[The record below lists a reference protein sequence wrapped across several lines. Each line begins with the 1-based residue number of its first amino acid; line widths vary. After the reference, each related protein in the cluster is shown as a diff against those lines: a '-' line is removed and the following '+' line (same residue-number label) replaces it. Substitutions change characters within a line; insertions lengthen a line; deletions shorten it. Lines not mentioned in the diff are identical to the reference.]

1 MSFRPWCMDQRCPS
15 IIAFFREQKK
25 GIYWN
30 WSCRFHSAFCEE
42 QTQKIYRKWLQ
53 VPLRFANKQTESR
66 STGIDC
72 TSFIVFREETKI
84 KHDLKG
90 IDCRY
95 HHLLRT
101 TNTKHSLELI
111 AGSISFW
118 EEANTK
124 HLLEL
129 ILQVTSSFEKNK
141 LQSISWNWSCR
152 FHDVLGRTNRK
163 HLLELMLQVP
173 SHFGRTSTKHR
184 YWIWLQIWTPLR
196 FAKNK
201 HKASCRH
208 LLELTAPSLNCTS
221 LRVRHW

>member
-1 MSFRPWCMDQRCPS
+1 MVLECFSLSWSSFHELPTMVHGSTVSFHNRVLPRTNKS
-15 IIAFFREQKK
+15 
-25 GIYWN
+25 IYWN
-30 WSCRFHSAFCEE
+30 WSSRFHSAFCEE

-72 TSFIVFREETKI
+72 TSFIVFCEETKI

-101 TNTKHSLELI
+101 TNTKHLLELI
-111 AGSISFW
+111 AGSIAFW

-129 ILQVTSSFEKNK
+129 ILQVPWPFGKNK
-141 LQSISWNWSCR
+141 Q
-152 FHDVLGRTNRK
+152 K
-163 HLLELMLQVP
+163 A
-173 SHFGRTSTKHR
+173 STG
-184 YWIWLQIWTPLR
+184 IALADS
-196 FAKNK
+196 FAFWKNE
-201 HKASCRH
+201 HKA
-208 LLELTAPSLNCTS
+208 
-221 LRVRHW
+221 

>member
-1 MSFRPWCMDQRCPS
+1 MVHGSTVSFHNRVLPRTNKS
-15 IIAFFREQKK
+15 
-25 GIYWN
+25 IYWN

-53 VPLRFANKQTESR
+53 VPLRFANKQTENR

-72 TSFIVFREETKI
+72 RSFIMFCEETKI

-101 TNTKHSLELI
+101 TNTKHLLELI
-111 AGSISFW
+111 AGSIAFW

-129 ILQVTSSFEKNK
+129 LLQ
-141 LQSISWNWSCR
+141 I
-152 FHDVLGRTNRK
+152 
-163 HLLELMLQVP
+163 P

-184 YWIWLQIWTPLR
+184 CWIWLQVWTPLR
-196 FAKNK
+196 FAKKK

-208 LLELTAPSLNCTS
+208 LLELTAPSLICTS
-221 LRVRHW
+221 LRVRYW